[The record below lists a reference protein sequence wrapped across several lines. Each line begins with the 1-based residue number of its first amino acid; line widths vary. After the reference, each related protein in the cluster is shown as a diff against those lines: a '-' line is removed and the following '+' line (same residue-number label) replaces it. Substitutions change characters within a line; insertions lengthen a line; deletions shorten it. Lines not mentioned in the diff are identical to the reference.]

1 MVKENDLVISIKGTL
16 GKVGIITKDLENTIP
31 GTSLCILRPHT
42 SSIVPGFYIFQYL
55 RSSIGQTMI
64 TSSSQGVA
72 IPFLS
77 IKDLKNLSIPIPTAE
92 ERKYATKIMKRSI
105 DLFETIKNMQ
115 MELNSFVND
124 GWMIIEKNTS

>member
-1 MVKENDLVISIKGTL
+1 
-16 GKVGIITKDLENTIP
+16 
-31 GTSLCILRPHT
+31 
-42 SSIVPGFYIFQYL
+42 
-55 RSSIGQTMI
+55 MI

-105 DLFETIKNMQ
+105 DLFESIKNMQ
-115 MELNSFVND
+115 LELNSFVND
-124 GWMIIEKNTS
+124 GWMIVEKNTS